1 MKKNNI
7 RRIFMICMTGII
19 VAALPSDVSPIGSM
33 LLPKVA
39 SGQAISPEM
48 VALSGTSISFMEI
61 GTFVALGS
69 GFTSLVVWRRKKRF
83 E

>member
-1 MKKNNI
+1 MKNNI
-7 RRIFMICMTGII
+7 RRIFMICIIGII

-39 SGQAISPEM
+39 SGQAFSPKM
-48 VALSGTSISFMEI
+48 VALSGSSLSFLEI
-61 GTFVALGS
+61 GAFVAFGS